1 MKGLLINALT
11 RSSYKDLL
19 SFNTDALEELLKKTY
34 NKQDAV
40 MLARQLATPI
50 DFEELEKAGV
60 IEKKGAW
67 FKIKN
72 LNILPEHAL
81 KQIRAI
87 TSDGKGNSFVQFPK
101 SWKRAQK
108 LYRQMTGKEYEE

>member
-1 MKGLLINALT
+1 MEG
-11 RSSYKDLL
+11 
-19 SFNTDALEELLKKTY
+19 LLKKTY
-34 NKQDAV
+34 SKQDAV

-50 DFEELEKAGV
+50 DFEELEKAGL

-81 KQIRAI
+81 KQVRAI
-87 TSDGKGNSFVQFPK
+87 KSDGKGNSFVQFPK